1 VLKKMTSNALAL
13 TLLVALAGAAGMT
26 ALQAADEPKPE
37 TPAAAPAAPAAAGET
52 KAPDAG
58 AAPPAGAAAPAPAA
72 AAAGG
77 PMGSMT
83 PAERVKTAEKGS
95 LKNPFTG
102 DAKAIAEGHKVYM
115 GNSCNGCH
123 GGGGGGGMC
132 PPLTNQIWVYGSD
145 DDTLFRLITMG
156 SKDLQAAGYK
166 RKGSENVVG
175 PMPPYHDIITKE
187 EDLWKMIAWI
197 RSIWTHGD
205 ARKNW

>member
-1 VLKKMTSNALAL
+1 MVNKTTRDVLAL
-13 TLLVALAGAAGMT
+13 TLFVALTSVAGMT
-26 ALQAADEPKPE
+26 TLQAADEPKPDA
-37 TPAAAPAAPAAAGET
+37 PAAAAPAASGET

-58 AAPPAGAAAPAPAA
+58 ATPPAA
-72 AAAGG
+72 AAAPAGG
-77 PMGSMT
+77 AMGTMT
-83 PAERVKTAEKGS
+83 PAERIKVSEKGT

-102 DAKAIAEGHKVYM
+102 DAKAVEEGHKIYM

-145 DDTLFRLITMG
+145 DDTLFRLITLG
-156 SKDLQAAGYK
+156 SKELQAAGYK

-187 EDLWKMIAWI
+187 EDLWKIIAWI
-197 RSIWTHGD
+197 RSVWTHGD
-205 ARKNW
+205 AKKNW

>member
-13 TLLVALAGAAGMT
+13 TLLVALASAAGMT
-26 ALQAADEPKPE
+26 ALRAADEPKPE
-37 TPAAAPAAPAAAGET
+37 TPAAATAAPAAAGET

-58 AAPPAGAAAPAPAA
+58 AAPPAAPAAAPA
-72 AAAGG
+72 GG
-77 PMGSMT
+77 AMGTMT
-83 PAERVKTAEKGS
+83 PADRIKVSEKGT

-102 DAKAIAEGHKVYM
+102 DAKAIEEGHKIYM

-145 DDTLFRLITMG
+145 DDTLFRLITLG

-187 EDLWKMIAWI
+187 EDLWKIIAWI